1 MTRITN
7 RAQVYRIFSAAMDVD
22 PAQRDALIREECQGD
37 TALAAEVTALL
48 GEAAHDTNAMGLV
61 LGSEALTALDLSGQ
75 EYGRFRLQELI
86 GKGGMGVVYRAV
98 RTDGVPQSVAVK
110 LLRGVIQDSTSSRF
124 VREARILAR
133 LDHPAIARLID
144 VGVRNGEAWIALE
157 LVRGRPIDEYC
168 DQHDLNTRQRVRL
181 LALIADA
188 VATAHRSLVVHR
200 DIKPTNVLVGA
211 DGRPKLIDFG
221 IAFALQGADGGREST
236 TEVRRHFTCNYAAPE
251 QAMGDAASVAIDVF
265 GLGALAH
272 RLLCGKPIFAQATS
286 PLNYLLAVTQQDVP
300 TPSRT
305 AAAAGMNKRR
315 VADLRGDLDAVL
327 LKALDRDPAHRYATV
342 QEFQADLHRYLDGLP
357 VSAHAAT
364 FGYRLAKFV
373 RRRALPVS
381 FAALFALVVIC
392 GGVIYGLKERAVIRA
407 QNFAAQRGAF
417 LESLLKSADPSSGE
431 QESTVAALLD
441 SAAES
446 VGRKFADEPLVEA
459 SILNT
464 IARTNVG
471 LGRFDAGLAANDRQ
485 LALLRDHGGST
496 QMLGEA
502 WSLRGLIYQN
512 LGRWPESEAAER
524 QAVAL
529 LQPLHVPGPL
539 CDALDNLA
547 VALIFLFREPE
558 AETVLRQEIAIE
570 RLGGA
575 TLQHQLMIAD
585 NTYSVMLGNDLGR
598 YAEAARYGLQAY
610 DIARRTLPVDHTDRV
625 GAEQTYAGTLV
636 NTHRAQ
642 DAEPLFRDVVARRTR
657 LLGAAHHDTLVGQ
670 LGLAENL
677 IELNRNAEAADIALP
692 AATLLGSQ
700 FGPENNF
707 TLLALN
713 YYGVAACQSHHEAA
727 GLAAMQRVTAAR
739 EHLLPGTNRWVYIAR
754 IGVGM
759 CLMGLQRYTEAE
771 PTLLAAARG
780 LEAVRGPQFHWTQV
794 AFQALRDLY
803 VATHRPGEAAIW
815 AAKLT
820 DQ

>member
-1 MTRITN
+1 VSRITN

-48 GEAAHDTNAMGLV
+48 GEVAHDTNAMGLA
-61 LGSEALTALDLSGQ
+61 LGSEALRAPDLSGQ

-144 VGVRNGEAWIALE
+144 VGIRNGEAWIALD

-168 DQHDLNTRQRVRL
+168 DQRELDTRQRVQL

-221 IAFALQGADGGREST
+221 IAFALQGSDGGREST

-251 QAMGDAASVAIDVF
+251 QAMGDPASVAIDVF

-272 RLLCGKPIFAQATS
+272 RLLCGKAIFAEATS

-305 AAAAGMNKRR
+305 AAAAGLNKRR
-315 VADLRGDLDAVL
+315 IAGLRGDLDAVL
-327 LKALDRDPAHRYATV
+327 LKALDRDPARRYTTV
-342 QEFQADLHRYLDGLP
+342 QEFQADLHRYLEGLP

-364 FGYRLAKFV
+364 FSYRLAKFV

-381 FAALFALVVIC
+381 FAALLLLIVII
-392 GGVIYGLKERAVIRA
+392 GGVIYGLKEHAVIRA

-431 QESTVAALLD
+431 QQSTVAALLD
-441 SAAES
+441 SAAGS
-446 VGRKFADEPLVEA
+446 VGQRFADEPLVEA
-459 SILNT
+459 SMLNT
-464 IARTNVG
+464 IARTNIG

-496 QMLGEA
+496 QVLGEA
-502 WSLRGLIYQN
+502 LSLRGLIYQN
-512 LGRWPESEAAER
+512 LGRWPESEDAAR

-529 LQPLHVPGPL
+529 LKPLNVPGPL

-558 AETVLRQEIAIE
+558 AETVLREEIAIE
-570 RLGGA
+570 ARGGA
-575 TLQHQLMIAD
+575 PLQHQLMIAD

-598 YAEAARYGLQAY
+598 YAEAATYARQAY
-610 DIARRTLPVDHTDRV
+610 DIARKTLPLDHTDRV
-625 GAEQTYAGTLV
+625 GTEQTYAGTLV
-636 NTHRAQ
+636 NTHRAH

-692 AATLLGSQ
+692 AAQLFESQ

-713 YYGVAACQSHHEAA
+713 YYGVAACQSHQQAA
-727 GLAAMQRVTAAR
+727 GLTAMQRVAAAR
-739 EHLLPGTNRWVYIAR
+739 ERLLPDTNRWLYIAR

-759 CLMGLQRYTEAE
+759 CLLDLQRYTEAE
-771 PTLLAAARG
+771 PMLLAAARG
-780 LEAVRGPQFHWTQV
+780 LEAVRGPHFHWTQV

-803 VATHRPGEAAIW
+803 VATDRPSDAASW

-820 DQ
+820 D

>member
-1 MTRITN
+1 VTRITN

-22 PAQRDALIREECQGD
+22 PAQREALVREECQGD
-37 TALAAEVTALL
+37 MALIAEVTALL
-48 GEAAHDTNAMGLV
+48 GEVAHDTNAMGL
-61 LGSEALTALDLSGQ
+61 LPGAQALPAADLSGQ

-98 RTDGVPQSVAVK
+98 RTDGVPQSVAMK

-168 DQHDLNTRQRVRL
+168 DQHDLDTRQRVQL

-251 QAMGDAASVAIDVF
+251 QAMGDPASVAIDVF

-315 VADLRGDLDAVL
+315 VADLRGDLDAVV

-342 QEFQADLHRYLDGLP
+342 QEFQADLHRYLEGLP

-364 FGYRLAKFV
+364 LGYRLAKFV

-381 FAALFALVVIC
+381 FAALFLLVVIS
-392 GGVIYGLKERAVIRA
+392 GAVVYGLKERAVIRA

-441 SAAES
+441 AAAGS
-446 VGRKFADEPLVEA
+446 VGQKFADEPLVEA
-459 SILNT
+459 SMLNT

-496 QMLGEA
+496 QVLGEA

-512 LGRWPESEAAER
+512 LGRWPESEAAAR

-529 LQPLHVPGPL
+529 LQPLQVPGPL

-570 RLGGA
+570 TRGGA
-575 TLQHQLMIAD
+575 ALQHRLMIAD

-598 YAEAARYGLQAY
+598 YAEAARYGLAAY
-610 DIARRTLPVDHTDRV
+610 DIARKTLPLDHTDRV

-636 NTHRAQ
+636 NTHRAH

-677 IELNRNAEAADIALP
+677 IELNRNSEAADIALP
-692 AATLLGSQ
+692 AAKLFESQ
-700 FGPENNF
+700 FGPDNNF

-727 GLAAMQRVTAAR
+727 GLTAMQRVAAAR
-739 EHLLPGTNRWVYIAR
+739 ERLLPGTNRWLYIAR

-759 CLMGLQRYTEAE
+759 CLMSLKRYAEAE
-771 PTLLAAARG
+771 ATLLAAAHG
-780 LEAVRGPQFHWTQV
+780 LEAVRGPHFHWTQV

-803 VATHRPGEAAIW
+803 VATQRPGDAAIW
-815 AAKLT
+815 AGKLI
-820 DQ
+820 D